1 MKKINWKHETS
12 DYHVGTFIGSV
23 RLHCFS
29 ELMKPSKCR
38 WYAYVVFNDTV
49 RWGVIRNT
57 LAKAKTDAS
66 TIAKEILLDYRA
78 SIDAELENWE

>member
-1 MKKINWKHETS
+1 MKKINWKRTNEH
-12 DYHVGTFIGSV
+12 HAGAFIGGV

-29 ELMKPSKCR
+29 ELTKLSKRR
-38 WYAYVVFNDTV
+38 WNAYVVFNNTI